1 MSEKK
6 TYQKT
11 EKKAL
16 EYVKK
21 EYIKTRT
28 LPGAWYLSSYTYK
41 FDITHMQP
49 FLKKLKDKKLIGN
62 RCSGCN
68 RIFFP
73 PRLVCGQ
80 CLVKPDRWVDIRETA
95 NVATYAIAY
104 LKNPDTSEVEEK
116 PMVLVQHDGANTCC
130 IAQMAP
136 NVNVKDMYINMPLKV
151 HWKDERTG
159 GLMDIEYYDVIED
172 ASKDLSSKKE

>member
-16 EYVKK
+16 DYVKK
-21 EYIKTRT
+21 DYIKTRT

-62 RCSGCN
+62 KCPGCN

-95 NVATYAIAY
+95 NVSTYAIAY
-104 LKNPDTSEVEEK
+104 LKNPDTGVVEEK
-116 PMVLVQHDGANTCC
+116 PVLLAQHDGASTCL
-130 IAQMAP
+130 IAELAP
-136 NVNVKDMYINMPLKV
+136 NIDVKDTYINMPIKV
-151 HWKDERTG
+151 HWKEERTG
-159 GLMDIEYYDVIED
+159 NLSDIQYYDIIED
-172 ASKDLSSKKE
+172 ASKDVNKNKE